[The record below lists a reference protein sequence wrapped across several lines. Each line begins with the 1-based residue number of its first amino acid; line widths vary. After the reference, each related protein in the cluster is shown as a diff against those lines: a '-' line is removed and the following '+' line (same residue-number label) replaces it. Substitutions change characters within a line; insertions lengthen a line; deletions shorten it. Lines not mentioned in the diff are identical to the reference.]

1 MERLHARRATNHPA
15 EEGIDMRFADLFS
28 KPRQAVG
35 HLALAALLLGPAGAW
50 SADAARRPAQDN
62 SDIYGTWRLAK
73 VLDSA
78 DIAAMSDRQAKAMLG
93 QEVLIAKDRFKI
105 GKQTCEGP
113 SYERSV
119 DDLAKSFREEGH
131 VSSVNMGLPD
141 PVTSIDAGCTHI
153 YLKPPGRIVVHWDG
167 YYFDAARKAR

>member
-1 MERLHARRATNHPA
+1 
-15 EEGIDMRFADLFS
+15 MRFADLFS
-28 KPRQAVG
+28 KTCQAAG
-35 HLALAALLLGPAGAW
+35 HLALAAQLLGPPEAW
-50 SADAARRPAQDN
+50 AADAARRSTQDN
-62 SDIYGTWRLAK
+62 ADIYGKWRLAK

-93 QEVLIAKDRFKI
+93 EEVLIAKNRFKI
-105 GKQTCEGP
+105 GKRTCEGP

-153 YLKPPGRIVVHWDG
+153 YLKAPGRIVVHWDG
-167 YYFDAARKAR
+167 FYFDAVRKAR

>member
-1 MERLHARRATNHPA
+1 
-15 EEGIDMRFADLFS
+15 MRFADLFS
-28 KPRQAVG
+28 TARLANVRRMLVG
-35 HLALAALLLGPAGAW
+35 FSLAAMASWSAGA
-50 SADAARRPAQDN
+50 AEPEVGPNA
-62 SDIYGTWRLAK
+62 DIYGTWRLAK

-78 DIAAMSDRQAKAMLG
+78 GIAAMSDRQANAMLG

-105 GKQTCEGP
+105 GGQTCKAP

-153 YLKPPGRIVVHWDG
+153 YLKASGRIVVHWDG
-167 YYFDAARKAR
+167 FYFDAVRNEH